1 MNNLR
6 NTVAAAGNK
15 FIHGDNNRLEHP
27 TEPKGVK
34 LAKEILDKHDN
45 KLKVAIIK
53 ATDAKTTIVPHVPRS
68 DDEVPNDLYDDDD
81 DDDNDEEPDDCVIP
95 HENNIEFCDTNW
107 FGQYKTKE
115 KCDKKKEELTNICET
130 ELKKQQIIRREIDAE
145 RLNRKLRGAG
155 KRKKKTKSKRR
166 RTKRR
171 RTKKHRS

>member
-6 NTVAAAGNK
+6 NTVAATGNK

-53 ATDAKTTIVPHVPRS
+53 ATDAKTTIVPHVPRL
-68 DDEVPNDLYDDDD
+68 DDKVPDDLYDDDN
-81 DDDNDEEPDDCVIP
+81 DNDEEPDDCVIP
-95 HENNIEFCDTNW
+95 PEKDIEFCDTNW
-107 FGQYKTKE
+107 LGQYKTKE
-115 KCDKKKEELTNICET
+115 KCDEKKEKLTNICQYK
-130 ELKKQQIIRREIDAE
+130 LMKQQNIRREIDTE

>member
-1 MNNLR
+1 MINLR

-53 ATDAKTTIVPHVPRS
+53 ATDPKTTIVPHVPRS
-68 DDEVPNDLYDDDD
+68 EDEVPNDLYDDDD
-81 DDDNDEEPDDCVIP
+81 DNVEEPDDCVIP
-95 HENNIEFCDTNW
+95 LEKNIEFCDTNL

-115 KCDKKKEELTNICET
+115 KCDKKKEELANICET
-130 ELKKQQIIRREIDAE
+130 ELKKKQFTRRTIDAE